1 MAEVATAL
9 KLGTTGL
16 VLQLIEEGHAPLDL
30 EIDEPVETMQELSQ
44 DQDRQWIVRLQSG
57 KTISAIDIQEA
68 FLAAAQAHYRG
79 QDDETDWVLDQW
91 EAVLQDLR
99 GDYTTLVGRV
109 DWASKLWLLET
120 FREAEQMTWADP
132 ALKSLD
138 LEYHNLHQGKGLYY
152 GLMEEGRVSRLT
164 TDKAIALAMDH
175 PPRNTR
181 AFGRGELVRHLLA
194 CGPSDEPA
202 DSKPEERF
210 SPSYVINW
218 SIFQLRGHAPFP
230 MPDPFKTY
238 VQEVR
243 SHLRAT

>member
-1 MAEVATAL
+1 
-9 KLGTTGL
+9 LGTTGL
-16 VLQLIEEGHAPLDL
+16 VLQLIEEGLAPLDFDL
-30 EIDEPVETMQELSQ
+30 NEPVETMQELSQ
-44 DQDRQWIVRLQSG
+44 DQSRQWIVQLQSG

-68 FLAAAQAHYRG
+68 FLAAAQTNYRG

-99 GDYTTLVGRV
+99 GDYQALVGRV
-109 DWASKLWLLET
+109 DWASKLWLLDT
-120 FREAEQMTWADP
+120 FREAEKMTWADP

-138 LEYHNLHQGKGLYY
+138 LEYHNLHQGKGLYF
-152 GLMEEGRVSRLT
+152 GLMEEGRVPRLI
-164 TDKAIALAMDH
+164 TDKAITLAMDH

-194 CGPSDEPA
+194 CGPPDESA
-202 DSKPEERF
+202 DPKPEERF

-218 SIFQLRGHAPFP
+218 SIFQLRGQAPFP

-243 SHLRAT
+243 AHLQTA